1 MNIKWTSPISI
12 PTFEKKNSLYLDQLL
27 SAKFFGSSQLSLD
40 IPWFA
45 VVFVHP
51 NSAWEWDFWT
61 INSIFHVIFQWF
73 HYGPLWQCF
82 IYITFQ
88 YVFKMIF
95 YVCCFFG
102 LFSLRNS
109 GVSRWP
115 LPLWAV
121 PHQSKRRPR
130 WSTTHRRTPRLPEAQ
145 QLRRLLLF
153 FDSKKTQCHM
163 VMAWFLE
170 TIVMAWIPPGW
181 LLGIEVEWNLPKLF
195 DGNANLRIK
204 IKLAFRDCSP
214 ATWAATAF
222 TNRPLSWP

>member
-1 MNIKWTSPISI
+1 MNFPNFHPNFW
-12 PTFEKKNSLYLDQLL
+12 KKNLTLPGPTPQCKVLWL
-27 SAKFFGSSQLSLD
+27 EPIEPG
-40 IPWFA
+40 
-45 VVFVHP
+45 HP
-51 NSAWEWDFWT
+51 MIYGGFCTSKQCLGMGFLNHQQYFPCY
-61 INSIFHVIFQWF
+61 FPVI
-73 HYGPLWQCF
+73 PLWQCF